1 MIRYCTINIYV
12 VKYCIQ
18 INYVV
23 GSLAGQPLLMQR
35 AKYGLVNEVT
45 SACPRGMYSILTYST
60 GFTCYIMTIIIFVI
74 FLARDY
80 QQSLSSANRRWEI
93 AAPPCFCLACGKDT
107 QPNARSLLC
116 SKASSNVC
124 QVSNELLAQRKTSWS
139 QCSFYNGRWLRLQE
153 MLCLWKPY
161 KIQLLLN
168 LDAAIGSMPSSA
180 ITFVSDLT
188 TRQSRNDFIPER
200 PAKHQRLNLTS
211 SSSGS

>member
-1 MIRYCTINIYV
+1 MKLLLLV
-12 VKYCIQ
+12 PVGCIAYWR
-18 INYVV
+18 IFN
-23 GSLAGQPLLMQR
+23 R
-35 AKYGLVNEVT
+35 I
-45 SACPRGMYSILTYST
+45 CILHNHYNC
-60 GFTCYIMTIIIFVI
+60 FCA
-74 FLARDY
+74 LRDY
-80 QQSLSSANRRWEI
+80 QHTLSSANRRWEM
-93 AAPPCFCLACGKDT
+93 AA
-107 QPNARSLLC
+107 QPNTRSLLC

-188 TRQSRNDFIPER
+188 TRQSRNNFIPER